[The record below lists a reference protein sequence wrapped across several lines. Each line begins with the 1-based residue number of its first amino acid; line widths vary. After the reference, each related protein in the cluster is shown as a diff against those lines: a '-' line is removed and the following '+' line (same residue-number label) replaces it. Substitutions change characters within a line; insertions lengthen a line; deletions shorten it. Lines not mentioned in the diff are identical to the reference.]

1 MHELAD
7 IFEPI
12 TPWAMPLIVVGVCA
26 MVACIICAYVILHK
40 RQNPIIQQLKSLD
53 TQDSKTFAKEFSALV
68 AKAKAKEILNQHAL
82 TQIQEF
88 LPNLN
93 AYKFSKNPP
102 PLDLALLAQYQHIC
116 ESL

>member
-12 TPWAMPLIVVGVCA
+12 TPWAMPLIVVGICA
-26 MVACIICAYVILHK
+26 MVVCIICAYVILHK
-40 RQNPIIQQLKSLD
+40 RQNPIIQHLKSLD
-53 TQDSKTFAKEFSALV
+53 TQDSKKFAKEFSALV
-68 AKAKAKEILNQHAL
+68 AKAKTKQILNQHAL
-82 TQIQEF
+82 TKIQEF

-102 PLDLALLAQYQHIC
+102 PLDSVLLTQYQHIC
-116 ESL
+116 ENL